1 MKHKVTR
8 FYKNL
13 SRLSFL
19 PEEYKALVHILSI
32 GSIRPKSWSSGM
44 QSNCESYWILSLY
57 LESYESN
64 DAGVFY
70 DSSYDSDCFGS
81 ESDQAGESVNL

>member
-1 MKHKVTR
+1 
-8 FYKNL
+8 
-13 SRLSFL
+13 
-19 PEEYKALVHILSI
+19 
-32 GSIRPKSWSSGM
+32 M